1 MFKHCLNMVTQ
12 ELIKPIV
19 KLGNSACVL
28 LPKAWINGKAR
39 IELIEKPINI
49 KQNIF
54 QILNPYL
61 EDILGIYLIGSYA
74 REEQTKKS
82 DIDVLVLTNKT
93 NKRIEKGKYEI
104 ILISKEDIERKLK
117 NNILPILPMIK
128 EAKPLLNST
137 LINQYKDTK
146 LTKKNLKFHI
156 ETTKSAMNIIKETI
170 KLSKEM
176 RIKEGDGSAYSLI
189 LRLREIYII
198 DCLIKNKKQNKQEFL
213 NLIKKIAGSLEAY
226 KGYVRCKNNEK
237 YLNQL
242 SIKEAEK
249 IMNYI
254 LKNIKNH
261 KEWINKNEKK
271 KKINKRN

>member
-1 MFKHCLNMVTQ
+1 MVTQ